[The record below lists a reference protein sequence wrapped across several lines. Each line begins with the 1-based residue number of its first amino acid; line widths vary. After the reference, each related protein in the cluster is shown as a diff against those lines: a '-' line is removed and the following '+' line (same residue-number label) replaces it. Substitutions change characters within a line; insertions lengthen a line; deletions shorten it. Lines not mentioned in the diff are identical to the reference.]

1 MNYICGICVF
11 GLAVD
16 NVILSG
22 DALKDE
28 VGKWIDNPA
37 ESEGRTGPIAVRHL
51 VSQ

>member
-1 MNYICGICVF
+1 ML
-11 GLAVD
+11 GLAGE

-28 VGKWIDNPA
+28 VGKWIVNQAD
-37 ESEGRTGPIAVRHL
+37 SEGRTGPIVVRHL